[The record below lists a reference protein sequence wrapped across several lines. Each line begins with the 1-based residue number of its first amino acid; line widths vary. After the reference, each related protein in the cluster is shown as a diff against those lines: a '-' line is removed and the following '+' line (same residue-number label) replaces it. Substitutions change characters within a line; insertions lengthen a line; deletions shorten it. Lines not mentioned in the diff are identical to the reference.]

1 MTHVLKVSEWE
12 SASGWLVADVT
23 RPAASSSDWGWI
35 PKMLNLSITDYIHL
49 LYSKFNVRYIKYFPG
64 CNMLHFAF
72 ASLND
77 ARKFKNYVNKTAR
90 EKNFLIY

>member
-12 SASGWLVADVT
+12 AASGWLVADVT

-35 PKMLNLSITDYIHL
+35 PLMLNLSIVD
-49 LYSKFNVRYIKYFPG
+49 YIKYFPD
-64 CNMLHFAF
+64 CNMLHFSF
-72 ASLND
+72 SSLTD
-77 ARKFKNYVNKTAR
+77 ARKFKNYVNKVAR

>member
-1 MTHVLKVSEWE
+1 MTHVLKVVEWE
-12 SASGWLVADVT
+12 TASGWLVADT
-23 RPAASSSDWGWI
+23 SGLAAGSSDWGWI
-35 PKMLNLSITDYIHL
+35 PSMLNLSITEYIHL
-49 LYSKFNVRYIKYFPG
+49 LYDKFNVRYIKYFPE

-90 EKNFLIY
+90 DRNFLIY